1 MRRLSL
7 NLRIHQ
13 LLLLGLETSRYKLS
27 VYILARQLRLL
38 TVLLLPQDSNR
49 DKIQTN
55 EQSSGLCKLFK
66 EVSQHLSSGLNS
78 KIALISKPRVKMEM
92 NWYELFGRRA

>member
-1 MRRLSL
+1 M
-7 NLRIHQ
+7 
-13 LLLLGLETSRYKLS
+13 
-27 VYILARQLRLL
+27 
-38 TVLLLPQDSNR
+38 LLLPQDSNR

-78 KIALISKPRVKMEM
+78 KIALISKPRVKNGNE
-92 NWYELFGRRA
+92 YEVQRSRADAGRNNYTCERYYRTIEVRLDH